1 MRSRFSAEPGG
12 IGRSIDGGKLT
23 MGRGQRSRRRHSGGV
38 LETGLGLASLGIFM
52 LLLPVFMN
60 TPLQQ
65 SALEP
70 LEPIGWTLLLLGLA
84 LCAWAFRPV
93 SSGKAAGQ
101 SFDELLQGGP
111 DSSRRGS
118 RARRRER
125 DLAREAARRAA
136 LQAAIDANIER
147 IASGQQTAAEPVAE
161 VVKTEFPDTVL
172 APPPASRG
180 IVAAPAAV
188 ETPRQW
194 SAQAFELM
202 GAQRFEAVVQA
213 LFGQAGFKTR
223 PQKDASEGGG
233 AAIWLFSRHAQRAV
247 SVVAYRH
254 GQNEPVALAE
264 VRRFHRLMRSRGLR
278 RGTFATPAA
287 FTPEARGY
295 AAQRGIHVLDSE
307 GLLQLIAQRTPE
319 QQAEL
324 FDLAFE
330 REAGLEPAE

>member
-1 MRSRFSAEPGG
+1 
-12 IGRSIDGGKLT
+12 
-23 MGRGQRSRRRHSGGV
+23 MGRNQRSRRRHSGGV
-38 LETGLGLASLGIFM
+38 LETGLGLAALGIFM

-70 LEPIGWTLLLLGLA
+70 LEPIGWTLLLLGLG

-93 SSGKAAGQ
+93 SSREAAGQ

-118 RARRRER
+118 RARRRRER

-147 IASGQQTAAEPVAE
+147 IAAGQQAAAEPVAE
-161 VVKTEFPDTVL
+161 VMKTEFPDTVL

-180 IVAAPAAV
+180 IMAAPAAV

-194 SAQAFELM
+194 SAEVFELM

-223 PQKDASEGGG
+223 PQKNAGEGGG

-254 GQNEPVALAE
+254 GLQEPVALAE

-287 FTPEARGY
+287 FTPEARDY

-324 FDLAFE
+324 LDLAFE